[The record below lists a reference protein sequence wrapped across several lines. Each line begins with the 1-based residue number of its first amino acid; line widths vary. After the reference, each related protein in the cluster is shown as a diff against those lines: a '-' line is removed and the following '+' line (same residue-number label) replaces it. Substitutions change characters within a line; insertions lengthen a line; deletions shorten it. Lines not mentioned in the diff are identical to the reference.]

1 MRLCGDLACVSRGTN
16 PVEST
21 SAGWG
26 KAIVPRGTTLAQ
38 QVWAGVWLVLTLN
51 PRIIQPLFDE
61 GGAAL
66 HGLSSRI

>member
-1 MRLCGDLACVSRGTN
+1 MRFCGDLAYVSRETN
-16 PVEST
+16 TVESMR
-21 SAGWG
+21 SASG

-38 QVWAGVWLVLTLN
+38 RIWAGVWLVLTVN

-61 GGAAL
+61 GSAAL

>member
-1 MRLCGDLACVSRGTN
+1 MRLCGDVGRVSRETN

-21 SAGWG
+21 SFDWG
-26 KAIVPRGTTLAQ
+26 KATVPRETALAQ
-38 QVWAGVWLVLTLN
+38 RVWSGGWLVLTLN

-61 GGAAL
+61 GSAAL